1 MSLAEFVEASQQAAT
16 VDDLR
21 SLLVEEARA
30 HGFDYTVY
38 CQVSRYQASG
48 DPASLVPVSTLP
60 DVWVSHYVRNG
71 YSDIDPVIHRA
82 RHTSRPFLWRDVWSG
97 DLLRKQAA
105 LREESAMLGL
115 RHGVAVP
122 LFGPAGHA
130 ALLSVSGADAEAERP
145 EVARAMGAVGAQFQ
159 IAYQDLADP
168 EAEDPVP
175 DLVPLTPREREVLL
189 WTARGKSNWDIGQI
203 LSISESAVNFHITNA
218 MRKLEANSRVMAV
231 LKAIRH
237 GLIIP

>member
-1 MSLAEFVEASQQAAT
+1 MSIAQFVENSQQAGSL
-16 VDDLR
+16 DDLR
-21 SLLVEEARA
+21 ALLVDETRA

-60 DVWVSHYVRNG
+60 EVWVAHYLRNG

-82 RHTSRPFLWRDVWSG
+82 RHTARPFLWRDVWDAG
-97 DLLRKQAA
+97 LLRKQKD
-105 LREESAMLGL
+105 LREESSMVGL
-115 RHGVAVP
+115 RSGVTVP
-122 LFGPAGHA
+122 LFGPGGQA

-145 EVARAMGAVGAQFQ
+145 DVARAIGAIGMQFQ
-159 IAYQDLADP
+159 LVYQDLAQEEPDD
-168 EAEDPVP
+168 AVP
-175 DLVPLTPREREVLL
+175 AFVPLTPREREVLL
-189 WTARGKSNWDIGQI
+189 WAARGKSNWDISQI
-203 LSISESAVNFHITNA
+203 LNVSESAVNFHITNA
-218 MRKLEANSRVMAV
+218 MRKLEASSRVLAV